1 MNFTS
6 DPLLMQNYAQQQ
18 MPSGQPGQQ
27 YSPQQLAALDQELT
41 SRLAALRR
49 QQINLQPEPTR
60 TPVWD
65 EIDKLTDALT
75 DGQRAFLNANEE
87 WRESSE
93 RVAQILN
100 REYLRIMRPVVEQT
114 KDGRDALDRHLT
126 LLKRLKKTAMQ
137 EEEERTAMMNDY
149 MANHSDMTWA
159 DYVAARKRS
168 ENKKGGRR

>member
-1 MNFTS
+1 MNFAT
-6 DPLLMQNYAQQQ
+6 DPLLMQSYQSASAPQPTAQ
-18 MPSGQPGQQ
+18 
-27 YSPQQLAALDQELT
+27 YTPQQLAALDQELT
-41 SRLAALRR
+41 SRLTALRQ
-49 QQINLQPEPTR
+49 QQINLQPQPTR

-75 DGQRAFLNANEE
+75 DGQRAFLNANDE
-87 WRESSE
+87 WRESSD
-93 RVAQILN
+93 RVATILN
-100 REYLRIMRPVVEQT
+100 REYLRIMRPIVEQT

-159 DYVAARKRS
+159 EYVAARRHS
-168 ENKKGGRR
+168 DKKGGKR

>member
-1 MNFTS
+1 
-6 DPLLMQNYAQQQ
+6 MQSYAQQ
-18 MPSGQPGQQ
+18 PAVGQPGQQ
-27 YSPQQLAALDQELT
+27 YTPQQLAALDQELT
-41 SRLAALRR
+41 NRLAALRQ
-49 QQINLQPEPTR
+49 QQINLQPQPTR

-114 KDGRDALDRHLT
+114 KDGKDALDRHLT

-149 MANHSDMTWA
+149 MSNHSDMTWA
-159 DYVAARKRS
+159 EYVAARQK
-168 ENKKGGRR
+168 KKGGRR

>member
-1 MNFTS
+1 MNFGA
-6 DPLLMQNYAQQQ
+6 DPLLMQSYAQQ
-18 MPSGQPGQQ
+18 PAVGQPGQQ
-27 YSPQQLAALDQELT
+27 YTPQQLAALDQELT
-41 SRLAALRR
+41 NRLAALRQ
-49 QQINLQPEPTR
+49 QQINLQPQPTR

-114 KDGRDALDRHLT
+114 KDGKDALDRHLT

-149 MANHSDMTWA
+149 MSNHSDMTWA
-159 DYVAARKRS
+159 EYVAARQK
-168 ENKKGGRR
+168 KKGGRR